1 MRRLIGPRGER
12 GALIQRI
19 QQVWTLPN
27 TPLYVCMY
35 VEIVEIDSCV
45 RVVCVCDGVEN
56 VEVVEML
63 GLWLLFA
70 VCGHTG
76 GLLFSIRRPRLV
88 KLFLGCER
96 VDF

>member
-1 MRRLIGPRGER
+1 
-12 GALIQRI
+12 
-19 QQVWTLPN
+19 
-27 TPLYVCMY
+27 MY

-70 VCGHTG
+70 VCGHRG
-76 GLLFSIRRPRLV
+76 GLL
-88 KLFLGCER
+88 
-96 VDF
+96 